1 MENTLRFCPKQND
14 NICVKLK
21 TELEEKGI
29 ECKDERAARLKQHL
43 LWKCE
48 NRPIK
53 SKSGRIAID
62 EKKNKNKLY
71 PEHDLL
77 PGYIRPNFYEIWLW
91 VHQEPIVK
99 GNITINVTVHE

>member
-14 NICVKLK
+14 NICEKLK
-21 TELEEKGI
+21 TELKEKGI

-62 EKKNKNKLY
+62 EKKNKDKLY

-77 PGYIRPNFYEIWLW
+77 PGHIRPNFYEIWLC

-99 GNITINVTVHE
+99 GNITINVTV